1 MTVAFTPQG
10 MAPENSSAH
19 QWLMPRPPK
28 KPQASRQAA
37 NPEAFAHLS
46 AWRDHAGLTQE
57 QVANILRVSNVTI
70 HRWESGKAPVTVEN
84 FLALAKLYK
93 VQDPAQLMFPVPQ
106 QEVALKLR
114 RALAVLDSLPADQA
128 SHWLDSGES
137 LSKAFSSA
145 EHPSDHE
152 E

>member
-1 MTVAFTPQG
+1 
-10 MAPENSSAH
+10 MAPENGPAH
-19 QWLMPRPPK
+19 QWVMVRSPKSPP
-28 KPQASRQAA
+28 ASRKAA
-37 NPEAFAHLS
+37 TPEAFAHLS
-46 AWRDHAGLTQE
+46 AWREHAGLTQE
-57 QVANILRVSNVTI
+57 QVANILGVSNVTI

-93 VQDPAQLMFPVPQ
+93 VHDPAQLMFPVPH
-106 QEVALKLR
+106 QEVALRLR

-137 LSKAFSSA
+137 LSKAFSSTGR
-145 EHPSDHE
+145 PSVLE